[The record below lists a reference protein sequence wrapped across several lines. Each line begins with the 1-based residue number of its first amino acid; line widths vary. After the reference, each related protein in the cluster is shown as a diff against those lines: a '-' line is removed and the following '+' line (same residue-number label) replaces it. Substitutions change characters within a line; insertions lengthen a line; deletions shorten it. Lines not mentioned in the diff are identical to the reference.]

1 MNNKPLNGKVA
12 LVTGAGSGIGQAVA
26 LTLAQNGAKLIL
38 AGRRQAALE
47 ETAALIHQTGTD
59 VIAVQTDVTDE
70 KSVMALMEQATA
82 HFSKLDIAINGS
94 GIFKAGLLDQQTET
108 DFRAVFETNTIGAWL
123 CMKHEINTM
132 KKQGSGVIVNV
143 CSNLG
148 YHVTLPGTGAYG
160 ASKAALAVLTRT
172 AALEAI
178 DHGIRI
184 NAISPG
190 PFDTSMS
197 LRPGEDTEARNKR
210 MESSNPSKRVG
221 RLSEIGSAVLW
232 LCTEATYMVGQDL
245 VLDGGVSA

>member
-1 MNNKPLNGKVA
+1 MKNTLLNGKVA
-12 LVTGAGSGIGQAVA
+12 LVTGAGSGIGRSVA
-26 LTLAQNGAKLIL
+26 LILAQNGAKLVL
-38 AGRRQAALE
+38 AGRRQTALE
-47 ETAALIHQTGTD
+47 ETAALLREIGTD
-59 VIAVQTDVTDE
+59 VLVIQTDVTDE
-70 KSVMALMEQATA
+70 NAVIALLEKTMD
-82 HFSKLDIAINGS
+82 HFSVLDIAVNCA
-94 GIFKAGLLDQQTET
+94 GIFKAGSLDTQSEA

-123 CMKHEINTM
+123 CMKHEIKAM
-132 KKQGSGVIVNV
+132 KPQNNGVIVNI

-148 YHVTLPGTGAYG
+148 YHVTLPGVGVYG

-197 LRPGEDTEARNKR
+197 LLPGENADARHQR

-221 RLSEIGSAVLW
+221 QMAEIGSAVLW
-232 LCTEATYMVGQDL
+232 VCTEATYMVGQDL